1 MTNKIYKLTI
11 DVPATLNKVKS
22 LLMALDKSLGQ
33 MFRIEKCWIS
43 VPALDAIAA
52 TDSVGFQLSKLS
64 QNENAA
70 LYDIDSEYEIFT
82 KIFDFHLGEA
92 ALTNLSDPNIE
103 VEIPG
108 IAGTLLNCS
117 EKNYLN
123 SLCLGQAAATASM
136 HVKILGQYVR
146 TDVDDWNFNKF

>member
-1 MTNKIYKLTI
+1 MTNKLYKLTI
-11 DVPATLNKVKS
+11 DAPATLNKVKS

-33 MFRIEKCWIS
+33 SFRIEKLWIS

-52 TDSVGFQLSKLS
+52 ADLIGFQISKLS

-82 KIFDFHLGEA
+82 KVFTFHLAEA
-92 ALTNLSDPNIE
+92 AITSLLTPDVEME
-103 VEIPG
+103 VPG
-108 IAGTLLNCS
+108 IAGTLLDCS

-123 SLCLGQAAATASM
+123 ALVTGTGQKGIFLS
-136 HVKILGQYVR
+136 K
-146 TDVDDWNFNKF
+146 